1 MDGADLLLAA
11 LAMGLG
17 WGIRGQFGHESGA
30 MVPGAMVGFALAL
43 AAAADP
49 ATALRLGAL
58 GALGCAVGGAMTY
71 GQTVGLVLDR
81 PRQKSLGWGLL
92 GLAVKGGGWI
102 GLTGAVI
109 TLITWPAG
117 NAAVLLAV
125 MSAAAMLG
133 VAGLNRP
140 HNPPERL
147 PRIYFS
153 RRDDAKPRPEVWGG
167 VWLALGVGAAAF
179 SLGGPAGGL
188 ELIAGGIVGGAVGFA
203 LGGLLQYAGRH
214 HRPLGEWG
222 RTNVDWW
229 KVMEV
234 SFGACAGLGLAVGWA
249 RAELPLVELTM
260 PLSVELPLLVVW
272 LAWLL
277 AAELVVPRANR
288 VWEWPVLAV
297 VVPVALVL
305 AGRVTP
311 VLLVGPVLFWL
322 SGDNLVRQA
331 VREQLAG
338 PAEAWTV
345 LTVATVAV
353 AAVCARAG
361 GTGWW
366 LCWLAWSQTALTIG
380 WCCARREVR
389 GAGSLAA
396 AWRAL
401 RGARWTELAFVAM
414 AAAIGILAGR

>member
-30 MVPGAMVGFALAL
+30 MVPGAMVGCALAL
-43 AAAADP
+43 AAGAEP
-49 ATALRLGAL
+49 TTALRLAAL

-81 PRQKSLGWGLL
+81 PCQKSLGWGLL

-102 GLTGAVI
+102 GLTGAVL
-109 TLITWPAG
+109 TLITWPAA
-117 NAAVLLAV
+117 NAAVLLVV
-125 MSAAAMLG
+125 MSAAAALG

-140 HNPPERL
+140 HRPPAEL

-153 RRDDAKPRPEVWGG
+153 RRDDPKPRPEVWGG
-167 VWLALGVGAAAF
+167 VWLAVGVAAAAF

-188 ELIAGGIVGGAVGFA
+188 ELTAGGIVGGAVGFA

-222 RTNVDWW
+222 RTNIDWW

-234 SFGACAGLGLAVGWA
+234 GFGACAGLGLAVGWA
-249 RAELPLVELTM
+249 RAELPVADLTL
-260 PLSVELPLLVVW
+260 PLAVELPLLVAW

-288 VWEWPVLAV
+288 LWERPVLAI

-331 VREQLAG
+331 VREKLAK
-338 PAEAWTV
+338 PAEAWAV

-353 AAVCARAG
+353 AAVCAQADG
-361 GTGWW
+361 AGWW
-366 LCWLAWSQTALTIG
+366 LCWLAWSQTALTVA
-380 WCCARREVR
+380 WCCARSEVR
-389 GAGSLAA
+389 GAGSPAA
-396 AWRAL
+396 AWQAL
-401 RGARWTELAFVAM
+401 RGARWTELAFIGLAT
-414 AAAIGILAGR
+414 AISVLACR